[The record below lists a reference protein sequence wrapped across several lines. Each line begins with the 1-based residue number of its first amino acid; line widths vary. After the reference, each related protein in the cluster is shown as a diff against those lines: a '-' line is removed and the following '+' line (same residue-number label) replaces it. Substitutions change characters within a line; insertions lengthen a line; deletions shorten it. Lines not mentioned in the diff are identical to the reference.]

1 LGEIA
6 VGVGVTMGD
15 EEVVLAS
22 IDTELVD
29 GADKVVVTTV
39 PVKVAPP

>member
-1 LGEIA
+1 
-6 VGVGVTMGD
+6 MDD
-15 EEVVLAS
+15 EEVVLVS